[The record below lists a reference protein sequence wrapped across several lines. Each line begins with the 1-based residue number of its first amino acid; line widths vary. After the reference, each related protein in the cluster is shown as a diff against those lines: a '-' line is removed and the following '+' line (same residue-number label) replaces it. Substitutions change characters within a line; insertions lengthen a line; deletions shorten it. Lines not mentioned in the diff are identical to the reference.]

1 MPADS
6 RSAAVAI
13 VRALLAEDMSALT
26 AAVPDGVPGPG
37 RELIASLASLTV
49 LSARVAARSEGI
61 TESEYL
67 DRLAQIW
74 ADSHGPASE

>member
-1 MPADS
+1 MLADS
-6 RSAAVAI
+6 RSAALAI
-13 VRALLAEDMSALT
+13 VRALLAEDMNSLIAAL
-26 AAVPDGVPGPG
+26 PDGLPEPG

-61 TESEYL
+61 GDGEYL

-74 ADSHGPASE
+74 ADSRGPASE